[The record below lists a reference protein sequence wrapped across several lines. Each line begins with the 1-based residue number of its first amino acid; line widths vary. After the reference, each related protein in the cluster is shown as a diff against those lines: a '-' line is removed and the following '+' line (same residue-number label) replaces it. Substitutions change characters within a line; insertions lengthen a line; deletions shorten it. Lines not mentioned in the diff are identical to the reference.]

1 MYDLSC
7 LAGKQDRNP
16 PNTCHFPHRDMP
28 SIRPRGKTAVRPATV
43 TTPATSAATTLPPE
57 TCPLRKEWVRRPGAA
72 AAAAA
77 AASHCLSSNTS
88 HSKAPTGPCSIAT
101 AYFDSYI
108 CLGTNSTLQPRCNDV
123 CSTHGKAH
131 CCSYVGI
138 ALRQASTR
146 MKPLSRMHTPR
157 PLFCEPALQYYQ
169 AYQLFNFDTSV

>member
-57 TCPLRKEWVRRPGAA
+57 TCPLRKEWVRRPGA